1 MRRAARVGLL
11 TGLVA
16 LAGCGHDEEAVTPHV
31 STSIGITPSGV
42 NVGTS
47 AGLRYGP
54 LSLGLSL

>member
-1 MRRAARVGLL
+1 MRAALCSGLL
-11 TGLVA
+11 L
-16 LAGCGHDEEAVTPHV
+16 LLMGCGHDEEAVKPHL
-31 STSIGITPSGV
+31 STTVGITPSGV